1 MGKKKENA
9 KKNIISCR
17 IDDNEMSM
25 LKQCASREGVSITEV
40 LRHSINLM
48 LTTPAT

>member
-17 IDDNEMSM
+17 IDDIEMDL
-25 LKQCASREGVSITEV
+25 LKQCANRDGVSITEV
-40 LRHSINLM
+40 LRHSINL
-48 LTTPAT
+48 LFTTPAT

>member
-17 IDDNEMSM
+17 IDDNEMNM
-25 LKQCASREGVSITEV
+25 LKQCASKDGVSITEV
-40 LRHSINLM
+40 LRHSINLL

>member
-17 IDDNEMSM
+17 IDDNEMNM
-25 LKQCASREGVSITEV
+25 LKQCANRDGVSITEV
-40 LRHSINLM
+40 LRHSINL
-48 LTTPAT
+48 LISTPAT

>member
-25 LKQCASREGVSITEV
+25 LKQCANREGISITEA
-40 LRHSINLM
+40 LRHSINLL